1 MTAAFKESTEFDDAT
16 KRVSYGFIV
25 TEGPRYFM
33 GDLIINGLSTEDV
46 GRLKAKWTL
55 GSNAVFDESYIDDFR
70 KTGLREFMMG
80 MAQRSPSGPR
90 AKVEVEI
97 KPNAL
102 DHTVAVII
110 SFK

>member
-1 MTAAFKESTEFDDAT
+1 MTVAFKESTEFDDAT
-16 KRVSYGFIV
+16 KRVSFRFIV

-33 GDLIINGLSTEDV
+33 GNLIINGLSPEDV
-46 GRLKAKWTL
+46 ERLKTKWTL

-70 KTGLREFMMG
+70 KAGLREFMMG
-80 MAQRSPSGPR
+80 MVQRSPSGPR
-90 AKVEVEI
+90 VKVEMET

-102 DHTVAVII
+102 DHTVDVII